1 MRMRLQKLGI
11 IGKNHNIVRF
21 LFVFSNLLVFLIVS
35 STQASEISLIGNFVQ
50 GGLIKGK
57 AVGGVKIILNDQE
70 ISIAD
75 NGNFLLGFGHDASP
89 INTLEISFLNG
100 SIIKKQISIIQRK
113 WITQKINGLPN
124 GMVNPADRDIERIN
138 HERNMIYNVR
148 QIDSDY
154 KWAWDNFNWPL
165 LGIVTGVYGS
175 RRILNG
181 EIRQPHFGVDI
192 AQDLGAE
199 VVAPASGIVV
209 LAEDNLYFTG
219 GTIILDHGYG
229 ISSTFSHL
237 SKLTVFLDSVVKK
250 GEKIGEV
257 GATGRATGP
266 HLDWRVN
273 WFNVRLDP
281 ALLVPIINVD

>member
-181 EIRQPHFGVDI
+181 KIRQPHFGVDI